1 MERKRLNQMNTPTPT
16 PRTDS
21 EYIQI
26 YNKDVTGCSDACDYV
41 PASVARQLERELAEA
56 QRERDLWREC
66 ADRLAGELTWDARSG
81 ALRAYAKLKEG
92 RK

>member
-41 PASVARQLERELAEA
+41 PASVARQLETELAVAIARAEHAEA
-56 QRERDLWREC
+56 LI
-66 ADRLAGELTWDARSG
+66 RSLCKICSTPIG
-81 ALRAYAKLKEG
+81 AASEDSK
-92 RK
+92 